1 MNGKQRHL
9 HSYEEMRT
17 MYDARRTIFANE
29 TDAGPEKHNTKRGSK
44 ARGQPSN
51 TESGSGD
58 LLHNQAQQRRH
69 ITHDA
74 DDAAHASMKLRAR
87 GIAHVR
93 KWGMKRKH
101 GAAQS
106 KTKGLRH
113 HQRSSKSGK
122 TTFSRSY
129 QLLAAHFKP
138 PFKSFIPYRHIT
150 EYLTNIMCYCKY
162 DYYLDF
168 KIPVIN
174 ANK

>member
-17 MYDARRTIFANE
+17 MYDARRTVFANE

-69 ITHDA
+69 ITHVA

-93 KWGMKRKH
+93 KWGMKGKH

-129 QLLAAHFKP
+129 HLLAAHLN
-138 PFKSFIPYRHIT
+138 SF
-150 EYLTNIMCYCKY
+150 
-162 DYYLDF
+162 
-168 KIPVIN
+168 
-174 ANK
+174 

>member
-1 MNGKQRHL
+1 MNGKHRHL

-17 MYDARRTIFANE
+17 MYDARRTDFTNE
-29 TDAGPEKHNTKRGSK
+29 IDAGREKHNTKRGSK
-44 ARGQPSN
+44 ARRQPSN

-58 LLHNQAQQRRH
+58 ILHDQAQQRRH
-69 ITHDA
+69 ITLVA

-93 KWGMKRKH
+93 QCGMKGKH

-129 QLLAAHFKP
+129 HLTSAILNLIFQFLFLT
-138 PFKSFIPYRHIT
+138 FI
-150 EYLTNIMCYCKY
+150 
-162 DYYLDF
+162 
-168 KIPVIN
+168 
-174 ANK
+174 

>member
-17 MYDARRTIFANE
+17 MYDTRRTDFANE
-29 TDAGPEKHNTKRGSK
+29 TDAGPKKHNTKRGSK

-51 TESGSGD
+51 TESGSDD
-58 LLHNQAQQRRH
+58 LLHDQAQQRRH
-69 ITHDA
+69 ITLVA

-87 GIAHVR
+87 GIAYVR
-93 KWGMKRKH
+93 KWGMKGKH

-113 HQRSSKSGK
+113 HERSRKSGK

-129 QLLAAHFKP
+129 H
-138 PFKSFIPYRHIT
+138 
-150 EYLTNIMCYCKY
+150 LT
-162 DYYLDF
+162 
-168 KIPVIN
+168 
-174 ANK
+174 